1 MVRFELTVQIG
12 RSRQSCPHRASS
24 SQSRSRSRSHTR
36 HSRPHSPEDR
46 IPLVERV
53 PPPARDD
60 DPASIS
66 LPPSPTDNT
75 PEKTSLPLGPRSS
88 HQHLPTSNNESLP
101 NGPPPADEPP
111 GLNPSPKQNGSGSYT
126 DFSPLRR
133 KFILSVITIAGFF
146 GPLAGGIYLPALPVL
161 EKEFNVSPTAINV
174 TVSVFMMTF
183 AFGPLFWSTFA
194 DWKGRRPL
202 YLISLAIYILANVLL
217 AVVPANYGAL
227 VFLRVVQAFGSAS
240 VVSMGAGTVADITE
254 PKKRAFAMSIFLM
267 GPQCGP
273 ILGPVLGGALAEA
286 NWRWIFGFLAISSG
300 ILWLVMLSSLPET
313 LRARV
318 GGGRIYTERPIFFW
332 PPSMSSPLAPSWE
345 RGPPP
350 PIPTLKG
357 YWNLF
362 IYPPI
367 GIVSFNTAMLYST
380 YFAIAV
386 QLPTELSQRYKWGPS
401 GIGAGF
407 LAVGIA
413 MIVGS
418 LLGGRASDWRRARA
432 AEQLPEDTKIDPEF
446 RLVDQIWG
454 VLICVLGT
462 LLYGWMVDGS
472 KHPAAV
478 LFATFLTGF
487 GMNWVFVTTT
497 AFLTEC
503 VAQQAA
509 GAFALGNLLRNPGA
523 AIVSVITPTLVAKMG
538 SGWCFT
544 GLAVLDLLL
553 VGTAVIVLRLK
564 CPGWRAD
571 RAAKMQLAGKKAGGP
586 AAVP

>member
-1 MVRFELTVQIG
+1 
-12 RSRQSCPHRASS
+12 
-24 SQSRSRSRSHTR
+24 
-36 HSRPHSPEDR
+36 
-46 IPLVERV
+46 
-53 PPPARDD
+53 
-60 DPASIS
+60 
-66 LPPSPTDNT
+66 
-75 PEKTSLPLGPRSS
+75 
-88 HQHLPTSNNESLP
+88 
-101 NGPPPADEPP
+101 
-111 GLNPSPKQNGSGSYT
+111 
-126 DFSPLRR
+126 
-133 KFILSVITIAGFF
+133 
-146 GPLAGGIYLPALPVL
+146 
-161 EKEFNVSPTAINV
+161 
-174 TVSVFMMTF
+174 
-183 AFGPLFWSTFA
+183 
-194 DWKGRRPL
+194 
-202 YLISLAIYILANVLL
+202 
-217 AVVPANYGAL
+217 
-227 VFLRVVQAFGSAS
+227 
-240 VVSMGAGTVADITE
+240 
-254 PKKRAFAMSIFLM
+254 
-267 GPQCGP
+267 
-273 ILGPVLGGALAEA
+273 
-286 NWRWIFGFLAISSG
+286 
-300 ILWLVMLSSLPET
+300 MLSSLPET

-478 LFATFLTGF
+478 LFATFLS
-487 GMNWVFVTTT
+487 MYS
-497 AFLTEC
+497 C
-503 VAQQAA
+503 
-509 GAFALGNLLRNPGA
+509 
-523 AIVSVITPTLVAKMG
+523 
-538 SGWCFT
+538 
-544 GLAVLDLLL
+544 
-553 VGTAVIVLRLK
+553 
-564 CPGWRAD
+564 
-571 RAAKMQLAGKKAGGP
+571 
-586 AAVP
+586 